1 MAYTLAHALPFVF
14 EIGVSS
20 VPSASVR
27 ADDNTVPTIT
37 AATFT
42 LRDGSD
48 ALVDAAAASS
58 LGPPVTYSLAGSV
71 TSGRVPSERALVTWS
86 MTIGGLVYPMRRGA
100 YIVRTAFVPTLTD
113 DDLLSAHRDLEDY
126 RHPDET
132 SFERYRVLAQGRM
145 ERDLIKK
152 GRRPWL
158 IFDPAALFDA
168 HMALTLYYVF
178 NDARS
183 SAGNGEAK
191 EHAAEYLTTYGAE
204 MASVTF
210 REDINETGTI
220 DETTQRA
227 AIPAVLLNAGPSVGA
242 FATGNYRRAL

>member
-1 MAYTLAHALPFVF
+1 MYTLVHSLPFVF

-20 VPSASVR
+20 IPSASVR

-37 AATFT
+37 AGTFT
-42 LRDGSD
+42 LRDGSET
-48 ALVDAAAASS
+48 LVDAAAASS

-71 TSGRVPSERALVTWS
+71 TSGRVPSERVFVEWAF
-86 MTIGGLVYPMRRGA
+86 TIGGLVYRMRRGA
-100 YIVRTAFVPTLTD
+100 YIVRTAFVPTLSD
-113 DDLLSAHRDLEDY
+113 DDLLSRHRDLEDY

-132 SFERYRVLAQGRM
+132 SFERYRVLAQGKM

-168 HMALTLYYVF
+168 HMALTLHYVF
-178 NDARS
+178 HDARS

-191 EHAAEYLTTYGAE
+191 ELAAEYLETYGTE

-210 REDINETGTI
+210 REDVAETGTI
-220 DETTQRA
+220 LDTTQRA
-227 AIPAVLLNAGPSVGA
+227 AAPTILLGAGPVRGA
-242 FATGNYRRAL
+242 YSTGNYRRAL